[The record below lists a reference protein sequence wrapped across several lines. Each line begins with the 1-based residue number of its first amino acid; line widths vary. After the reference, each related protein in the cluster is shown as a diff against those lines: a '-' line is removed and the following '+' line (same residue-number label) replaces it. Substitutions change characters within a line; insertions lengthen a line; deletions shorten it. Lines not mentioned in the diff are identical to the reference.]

1 MSTQPGLN
9 EAVAGH
15 PVAPASRLLGYVRAQ
30 YAGADPAAIGM
41 DTDLFAEAGLDSIG
55 LVGLMLLIE
64 ELAGTQ
70 IDYQTHDLRGV
81 STLADLVARFLPGRS
96 VP

>member
-1 MSTQPGLN
+1 MSPQPALN
-9 EAVAGH
+9 EAAAGR
-15 PVAPASRLLGYVRAQ
+15 PAVPESRLLDYVRAQ

-70 IDYQTHDLRGV
+70 IDYQAHDLRGV
-81 STLADLVARFLPGRS
+81 STLADLVARFLPGRR